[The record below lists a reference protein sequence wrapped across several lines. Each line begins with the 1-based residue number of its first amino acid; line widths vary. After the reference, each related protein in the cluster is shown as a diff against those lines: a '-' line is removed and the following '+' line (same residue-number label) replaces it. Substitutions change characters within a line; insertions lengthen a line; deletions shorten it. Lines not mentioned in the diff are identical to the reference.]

1 MPAICRFSCK
11 FMPSFKLLLPRFIC
25 IAAALTLSACATD
38 VKLDPQ
44 GGKSSISVQNKL
56 LNPSNGG
63 ELIKPQLLRTG
74 DIILSAANGIN
85 SAGIRAITLSPVSHA
100 ALYVGNGQIIEAV
113 TSGVRQRNITE
124 FIAEEATIV
133 AFRHPKIDGIE
144 AALIQKFAEKHVG
157 TKYNTAGIVLQA
169 PFTLQRKFCEL
180 PIIPALAR
188 DACIR
193 GSAAIALGP
202 VPNDQFFCSQ
212 FVLEAYKAAG
222 IPLTDSDPRLVT
234 PGDLLHMRQGDVP
247 SIKIHQ
253 ALQYVGH
260 LKAPVALAAQGV
272 ITN

>member
-1 MPAICRFSCK
+1 MPPYHLQNISVLAGFA
-11 FMPSFKLLLPRFIC
+11 LLLN
-25 IAAALTLSACATD
+25 ACATD
-38 VKLDPQ
+38 VKVDPRQ
-44 GGKSSISVQNKL
+44 GNSSIQLQNKSID
-56 LNPSNGG
+56 PANGG
-63 ELIKPQLLRTG
+63 ALVNEKALQAG

-100 ALYVGNGQIIEAV
+100 ALYVGKGQIIEAV
-113 TSGVRQRNITE
+113 GGGVRQRSVQE
-124 FIAEEATIV
+124 FMAEEATIV
-133 AFRHPKIDGIE
+133 AFRHPKLDGVQ

-169 PFTLQRKFCEL
+169 PFTLERKLCEL
-180 PIIPALAR
+180 PILPALAR

-193 GSAAIALGP
+193 GVAAIQLGP

-222 IPLTDSDPRLVT
+222 LPLTDADPRLVT

-260 LKAPVALAAQGV
+260 LKAPPVIVANASPHS
-272 ITN
+272 

>member
-1 MPAICRFSCK
+1 MPATCHCFFK
-11 FMPSFKLLLPRFIC
+11 FMANYTLISPRFVSIVAMLF
-25 IAAALTLSACATD
+25 ISACATD
-38 VKLDPQ
+38 VQLDPRQ
-44 GGKSSISVQNKL
+44 GAPSVKVQNKSL
-56 LNPSNGG
+56 DPSNGG
-63 ELIKPQLLRTG
+63 ELVSEKALRAG

-100 ALYVGNGQIIEAV
+100 ALYVGKGQVIEAIG
-113 TSGVRQRNITE
+113 SGVRQRSIQE
-124 FIAEEATIV
+124 FIAEEATIA
-133 AFRHPKIDGIE
+133 AFRHPKLDGVQ

-169 PFTLQRKFCEL
+169 PFTLERKLCEL
-180 PIIPALAR
+180 PIMPALVR

-193 GSAAIALGP
+193 GIAAIQLGP

-212 FVLEAYKAAG
+212 FIIEAYKTAG
-222 IPLTDSDPRLVT
+222 LPLTDADPRLVT

-260 LKAPVALAAQGV
+260 LKAPLQVAQ
-272 ITN
+272 N

>member
-1 MPAICRFSCK
+1 MPLPDPTRALLASL
-11 FMPSFKLLLPRFIC
+11 SSLLL
-25 IAAALTLSACATD
+25 LVACATD
-38 VKLDPQ
+38 VKLDPRQ
-44 GGKSSISVQNKL
+44 GAPSINVQNKSL
-56 LNPSNGG
+56 DPSNGG
-63 ELIKPQLLRTG
+63 ELVNEKALRTG

-100 ALYVGNGQIIEAV
+100 GLYVGKGQVIEAV
-113 TSGVRQRNITE
+113 GSGVRQRNIQE
-124 FIAEEATIV
+124 YIAEEATIA
-133 AFRHPKIDGIE
+133 AFRHPKLDGVQ

-169 PFTLQRKFCEL
+169 PFTLERKLCEL
-180 PIIPALAR
+180 PIMPALVR

-193 GSAAIALGP
+193 GVAAIQLGP

-212 FVLEAYKAAG
+212 LVLEAYKAAG
-222 IPLTDSDPRLVT
+222 LPLTDADPRLVT

-260 LKAPVALAAQGV
+260 LKAPLVVA
-272 ITN
+272 TN

>member
-1 MPAICRFSCK
+1 MQLIHPTLR
-11 FMPSFKLLLPRFIC
+11 RFIC
-25 IAAALTLSACATD
+25 IAAAFSISACATD
-38 VKLDPQ
+38 VKLNSQ
-44 GGKSSISVQNKL
+44 NGKSSIAIQNKSL
-56 LNPSNGG
+56 DPSNGG
-63 ELIKPQLLRTG
+63 ELVTPKVLRTG

-85 SAGIRAITLSPVSHA
+85 SAGIRVITLSPVSHA
-100 ALYVGNGQIIEAV
+100 ALYVDNGQIIEAV
-113 TSGVRQRNITE
+113 GTGVRQRSIQE
-124 FIAEEATIV
+124 FITEEATIV
-133 AFRHPKIDGIE
+133 AFRHPKMDGIE
-144 AALIQKFAEKHVG
+144 AALVQKFAEKHVG

-169 PFTLQRKFCEL
+169 PFTLQRRFCEL
-180 PIIPALAR
+180 PVMPALIR

-253 ALQYVGH
+253 ALHCVGH
-260 LKAPVALAAQGV
+260 LKAPPAIAAA
-272 ITN
+272 NL

>member
-1 MPAICRFSCK
+1 MLRTTA
-11 FMPSFKLLLPRFIC
+11 LLRILSLS
-25 IAAALTLSACATD
+25 ATLAFGACATD
-38 VKLDPQ
+38 IQLDVRQ
-44 GGKSSISVQNKL
+44 GTSSINVQNKSL
-56 LNPSNGG
+56 DPSNGG
-63 ELIKPQLLRTG
+63 ELVSAQALRTG

-85 SAGIRAITLSPVSHA
+85 SMGIRAISLSPVSHA

-113 TSGVRQRNITE
+113 GTGVRQRTVQE
-124 FIAEEATIV
+124 FIAEEATIA
-133 AFRHPKIDGIE
+133 AFRHPKMDGIQ

-180 PIIPALAR
+180 PIMPSLVR

-193 GSAAIALGP
+193 GSAAITLGP

-212 FVLEAYKAAG
+212 FVLEAYKDAG
-222 IPLTDSDPRLVT
+222 LPLTDADSRLVT
-234 PGDLLHMRQGDVP
+234 PDDLLHMRQGDVP

-260 LKAPVALAAQGV
+260 LKAPPVLASAAEIKQ
-272 ITN
+272 

>member
-1 MPAICRFSCK
+1 MT
-11 FMPSFKLLLPRFIC
+11 FKPLRLLLI
-25 IAAALTLSACATD
+25 LLSANLMACAAD
-38 VKLDPQ
+38 VKLDPRH
-44 GGKSSISVQNKL
+44 GTSSIHVQNKSL
-56 LNPSNGG
+56 DPSNGG
-63 ELIKPQLLRTG
+63 ELVNPKVLRTS

-100 ALYVGNGQIIEAV
+100 ALYVGSGQIIEAV
-113 TSGVRQRNITE
+113 GTGVRQRAISE
-124 FIAEEATIV
+124 FIAEEATIA

-157 TKYNTAGIVLQA
+157 TKYNTSGIVLQA

-180 PIIPALAR
+180 PIMPALVR

-193 GSAAIALGP
+193 GSAAITLGP

-212 FVLEAYKAAG
+212 LVLEAYKAAG
-222 IPLTDSDPRLVT
+222 VPLTDSDPRLVT

-260 LKAPVALAAQGV
+260 LKAPPAVAAS
-272 ITN
+272 NF

>member
-1 MPAICRFSCK
+1 MTHTSNSKSI
-11 FMPSFKLLLPRFIC
+11 LLLVSL
-25 IAAALTLSACATD
+25 ALFLTACATD
-38 VKLDPQ
+38 VKLDPRS
-44 GGKSSISVQNKL
+44 GNSSIQVQNKSID
-56 LNPSNGG
+56 PANGG
-63 ELIKPQLLRTG
+63 TMVNEAALQAG

-100 ALYVGNGQIIEAV
+100 ALYVGKGQIIEAV
-113 TSGVRQRNITE
+113 GSGVSQRSVQD
-124 FIAEEATIV
+124 FIAAEATIV
-133 AFRHPKIDGIE
+133 AFRHPKLDGVQ

-169 PFTLQRKFCEL
+169 PFTLERKLCEL
-180 PIIPALAR
+180 PILPAAAR

-193 GSAAIALGP
+193 GVAAIQLGP
-202 VPNDQFFCSQ
+202 VPNNQFFCSQ

-222 IPLTDSDPRLVT
+222 LPLTDADPRLVT

-260 LKAPVALAAQGV
+260 LKAPPIVVANAAPAP
-272 ITN
+272 